1 LVGARRI
8 MSKQPPPTPQEIER
22 GDQPRLSI
30 ASLVGRWYWCYPP
43 LSCGYINI
51 QSAEGDT
58 PFERHDPPYACGKWV
73 RELPNDDRY
82 DYGECHCAVCNSL
95 LLIPIPMGSSVN
107 SMHARYYRSGSRNP
121 NIFLHPQVPAMYHTF
136 ESDSTAAGGVA
147 LWARYGLCCPRF
159 NLQRLPEEALA
170 TMSTPHSTT
179 EALRHV
185 TWWAGGCRSVK
196 QSGCFDL
203 PCCPC
208 ACGCCPSDAFWRRAG
223 FLDVM

>member
-1 LVGARRI
+1 

-22 GDQPRLSI
+22 GDQPRLSV

-73 RELPNDDRY
+73 RELPNDGDDRY

-95 LLIPIPMGSSVN
+95 LFIPMPMGSSAN
-107 SMHARYYRSGSRNP
+107 SMHARYYRARSRDSNT
-121 NIFLHPQVPAMYHTF
+121 FLHPQIPAMYHTF

-147 LWARYGLCCPRF
+147 LWARHGGVCCPRF
-159 NLQRLPEEALA
+159 KLQRLPEEALA

-179 EALRHV
+179 DALRHV

-223 FLDVM
+223 FDV